1 MTPDKVIDMLEIGG
15 HKIGGGA
22 PPFVI
27 AEAGVNHNGDIA
39 LAREL
44 VDAAAET
51 GAHAVKFQTF
61 KASQIVTPEAPKAA
75 YQDNNVG
82 TEISQLDML
91 QALELS
97 FDAHHELRDR
107 AHARGLIFLSSPFD
121 EASLDLLVKI
131 GVPAL
136 KIPSG
141 ELTNLPLLAQAA
153 ETGLPLIIS
162 TGMATMEE
170 IATACTTIR
179 DAGDPPF
186 ALLHCLSSYP
196 ADPAETNL
204 HAMETMA
211 EAFSVPV
218 GYSDHTMGIEI
229 SLAAGALGACI
240 VEKHLTLD
248 RTLPGPDHSA
258 SLEPDAFGDMV
269 RGLSTIH
276 GALGDGNK
284 RPMPSEISTKT
295 AARKSLVTSRALA
308 IGTVLADDMID
319 VRRPGNGFT
328 PDARETILG
337 SRLRRDV
344 AAGLGRPPAD
354 FEPTQP
360 DNPA

>member
-1 MTPDKVIDMLEIGG
+1 MFEIGPYA
-15 HKIGGGA
+15 IGGGA

-61 KASQIVTPEAPKAA
+61 KAAHIVTSDAPKAA

-82 TEISQLDML
+82 AEISQHDML

-97 FDAHHELRDR
+97 LEAHHELRDR
-107 AHARGLIFLSSPFD
+107 ARARDIVFLSSPFD
-121 EASLDLLVKI
+121 EASVDLLVEL

-136 KIPSG
+136 KMPSG
-141 ELTNLPLLAQAA
+141 ELTNLPLLARAA
-153 ETGLPLIIS
+153 ETGLPLIVS
-162 TGMATMEE
+162 TGMASMEE

-179 DAGDPPF
+179 DAGEPPF

-204 HAMETMA
+204 HAMKTMA
-211 EAFSVPV
+211 EAFSVPI
-218 GYSDHTMGIEI
+218 GYSDHTLGIEV

-240 VEKHLTLD
+240 IEKHLTLD
-248 RTLPGPDHSA
+248 RNLPGPDHSA
-258 SLEPDAFGDMV
+258 SLEPDAFGEMV
-269 RGLSTIH
+269 RGLRTIH
-276 GALGDGNK
+276 RALGDGDK

-295 AARKSLVTSRALA
+295 AARKSLVTSRALSA
-308 IGTVLADDMID
+308 GTVLADDMLD
-319 VRRPGNGFT
+319 VRRPGNGYA
-328 PDARETILG
+328 PDAQAAILG
-337 SRLRRDV
+337 RRLHRDV
-344 AAGLGRPPAD
+344 AAGHVL
-354 FEPTQP
+354 QP
-360 DNPA
+360 DDLDPGQPDDQT